1 MEHHAGF
8 LTPPA
13 SAKAHVDVTPRVEY
27 VFVLGRHGERTP
39 LTHCSNLAKTNPE
52 GYGELTKA
60 GLKQCNNVGKVIRE
74 RYPNLLKG
82 RPGEVRATCSKQPVS
97 LKSCRRMLEGLGF
110 KDVIP
115 VEDTTDYDRLETSA
129 LMENY
134 TSVMQERCLGQFQT
148 IGQIVDY
155 VVENSGSPKKPEKAV
170 AQSLDSIVTHV
181 HNEHLIP
188 KWAESHWQEII
199 WADDR
204 LFKMSLVGAKKRIA
218 AYAMTRLLET
228 LEQKFEKK
236 GQLPDKMHLF
246 TTLDIVVFSFIRLLC
261 SEYDKR
267 PPFCSAFFFEVFME
281 NDDPR
286 VHVMYYT
293 NTAHSS
299 IVLDNLPNPCTVHA
313 LTQELRSIL
322 RKIKKR

>member
-8 LTPPA
+8 RTLPV
-13 SAKAHVDVTPRVEY
+13 SAKAHIDVAPRVEY
-27 VFVLGRHGERTP
+27 VFVLVRHGERTP
-39 LTHCSNLAKTNPE
+39 LTHCSKLVKTNPE

-74 RYPNLLKG
+74 RYPNLLKDQ
-82 RPGEVRATCSKQPVS
+82 PGEVRATCNKQPVS
-97 LKSCRRMLEGLGF
+97 LQSCRRILEGLGF

-115 VEDTTDYDRLETSA
+115 VEDTTDYDSLETSA

-134 TSVMQERCLGQFQT
+134 TSVMQERCVGQFQT

-155 VVENSGSPKKPEKAV
+155 VVENSGSPTKPEKVV

-181 HNEHLIP
+181 HNGHPIP
-188 KWAESHWQEII
+188 KWAECHWPEII

-218 AYAMTRLLET
+218 TYAMTRLLET

-261 SEYDKR
+261 STCDQR
-267 PPFCSAFFFEVFME
+267 PPFCSAFFFEVFLE
-281 NDDPR
+281 NDEPR
-286 VHVMYYT
+286 VHVMCYT
-293 NTAHSS
+293 DIAHSS
-299 IVLDNLPNPCTVHA
+299 IELDNLPNPCTVHA
-313 LTQELRSIL
+313 LTQELHSIL
-322 RKIKKR
+322 RKIEER